1 MSWRLTPEERRII
14 ERTRREGEAQTQGPA
29 GKKRGPVLRSVLI
42 WIAGIVMF
50 YLLAMLM
57 VWAGSLI

>member
-14 ERTRREGEAQTQGPA
+14 ERTRREGEAQTPGPA
-29 GKKRGPVLRSVLI
+29 GKKRGLVWRSVLT
-42 WIAGIVMF
+42 WVAGIVLF

-57 VWAGSLI
+57 VWVGSLI